1 MKKGFNENMKTI
13 AAIATPRGTGGLSVI
28 RISGE
33 NALNVARRVF
43 KPAAADSSRKM
54 KSHTAVYGN
63 IFDGKE
69 KLDDGIMTVF
79 IAPDSYTG
87 ENIAEISC
95 HGGIYVT
102 ERVLRACINAG
113 ARLAGAGEFTK
124 RALLN
129 GKITLTQAESVI
141 DIINSH
147 NKQYLVY
154 SLAQREGA
162 LYRKIE
168 EISAIILDITVQ
180 IAAWIDYPD
189 ESLDS
194 FETSSFLGQ
203 LADCKTKLQL
213 LLETFEIG
221 RVLREGV
228 LTAIVGKPNAGKS
241 TLMNLLAKSDRSIVT
256 DIAGTTRDIIEESVN
271 IGETVLRLCDCAGF
285 RDTSDK
291 IEEIGVNIMLRR
303 LEQCELALAVFDNS
317 RPLEK
322 EDYTLLE
329 KLKGKNAICIINKAD
344 LKNRLDLTFLATQF
358 KNVIEI
364 SAKNPLSFEPLAA
377 VINKTLKLKR
387 VDLSAGFIANERQ
400 RECAF
405 LAESALGR
413 AISGITK
420 GATLD
425 TLGVTLESALENLY
439 ELSGK
444 NVSETVIDEV
454 FKRFCVGK

>member
-1 MKKGFNENMKTI
+1 MKTI
-13 AAIATPRGTGGLSVI
+13 AAVATPRGTGGLAVI

-43 KPAAADSSRKM
+43 KPAGEKKLGQLS
-54 KSHTAVYGN
+54 SHTAVYGN
-63 IFDGKE
+63 IFDKKE
-69 KLDDGIMTVF
+69 KLDDGMLTVF
-79 IAPDSYTG
+79 LAPNSYTG
-87 ENIAEISC
+87 ENVAEITC

-102 ERVLRACINAG
+102 ERVLRACISAG
-113 ARLAGAGEFTK
+113 ASLAGAGEFTK

-129 GKITLTQAESVI
+129 GKISLTQAESVI
-141 DIINSH
+141 DIINSQ
-147 NKQYLVY
+147 NKQYLTY

-203 LADCKTKLQL
+203 LADCRTKLQL
-213 LLETFEIG
+213 LIESFEIG
-221 RVLREGV
+221 RILREGV

-256 DIAGTTRDIIEESVN
+256 EIAGTTRDIIEESVN
-271 IGETVLRLCDCAGF
+271 IGDMILRLCDCAGI
-285 RDTSDK
+285 RETGDK
-291 IEEIGVNIMLRR
+291 VEEIGVNIMLKR

-329 KLKGKNAICIINKAD
+329 KLRGKNAICIINKAD
-344 LKNRLDLTFLATQF
+344 LENRLDLTFLATQF

-364 SAKNPLSFEPLAA
+364 SAKDPLSFEPLAA

-387 VDLSAGFIANERQ
+387 VDMSAGFIANERQ
-400 RECAF
+400 RECAVN
-405 LAESALGR
+405 AEKALGK
-413 AISGITK
+413 AIAGIT
-420 GATLD
+420 ADSTLD
-425 TLGVTLESALENLY
+425 TLGITLEHALESLY

-444 NVSETVIDEV
+444 NVSETVVDEV

>member
-1 MKKGFNENMKTI
+1 MKSMSTI
-13 AAIATPRGTGGLSVI
+13 AAVATPRGTGGLSVI

-43 KPAAADSSRKM
+43 KPLGDKKLSQLN
-54 KSHTAVYGN
+54 SHTAVYGD
-63 IFDGKE
+63 IFHSSE
-69 KLDDGIMTVF
+69 KLDDGMLTLF
-79 IAPDSYTG
+79 LAPNSYTG
-87 ENIAEISC
+87 ENVVEISC

-102 ERVLRACINAG
+102 DRVLSACVNAG

-129 GKITLTQAESVI
+129 GKLSLTQAESVI

-147 NKQYLVY
+147 NKQYLSY
-154 SLAQREGA
+154 SLSQREGA

-168 EISAIILDITVQ
+168 EIAAIILDITVQ

-203 LADCKTKLQL
+203 LADCRTKLQL

-221 RVLREGV
+221 RILREGV

-241 TLMNLLAKSDRSIVT
+241 TLMNLLTKSDRSIVT
-256 DIAGTTRDIIEESVN
+256 DVAGTTRDIIEESVN
-271 IGETVLRLCDCAGF
+271 IGETVLRLCDCAGL
-285 RDTSDK
+285 RDAGDK
-291 IEEIGVNIMLRR
+291 VEEIGVGIMLKR

-322 EDYTLLE
+322 EDYALLE

-364 SAKNPLSFEPLAA
+364 SAKKPSSFEPLAA

-387 VDLSAGFIANERQ
+387 VDLSTGFIANERQ
-400 RECAF
+400 RECAL
-405 LAESALGR
+405 LAEK
-413 AISGITK
+413 AIGKAIAGITA

-425 TLGVTLESALENLY
+425 TLGVTLEGALENLY

>member
-1 MKKGFNENMKTI
+1 MTTI

-28 RISGE
+28 RISGN
-33 NALNVARRVF
+33 NAINVARRVF
-43 KPAAADSSRKM
+43 RAANNKRIGKIN
-54 KSHTAVYGN
+54 SHTAVYGY
-63 IFDGKE
+63 IYEGKE
-69 KLDDGIMTVF
+69 KLDDGMMTIF
-79 IAPDSYTG
+79 FAPNSYTG
-87 ENIAEISC
+87 ENAAEISC

-102 ERVLRACINAG
+102 ERVLRACISAG

-129 GKITLTQAESVI
+129 GKISLTQAESVI
-141 DIINSH
+141 DIINSQ
-147 NKQYLVY
+147 NKQYLTY
-154 SLAQREGA
+154 SLAQRGGA
-162 LYRKIE
+162 LYKKTE

-203 LADCKTKLQL
+203 LADCRTKLQL

-221 RVLREGV
+221 RILREGV

-241 TLMNLLAKSDRSIVT
+241 TLMNLLVKSDRSIVT
-256 DIAGTTRDIIEESVN
+256 DIAGTTRDIVEESVN
-271 IGETVLRLCDCAGF
+271 IGDMILRLCDCAGL
-285 RDTSDK
+285 REAGDMV
-291 IEEIGVNIMLRR
+291 EEIGVNIMLKR

-317 RPLEK
+317 RPLER

-358 KNVIEI
+358 KNVIKI
-364 SAKNPLSFEPLAA
+364 SAKEAASFEPLAA
-377 VINKTLKLKR
+377 VINKKLKLKR
-387 VDLSAGFIANERQ
+387 VDMSGGFLANERQ
-400 RECAF
+400 RECAL
-405 LAESALGR
+405 LAEKALGK
-413 AISGITK
+413 AISGITA

-425 TLGVTLESALENLY
+425 TLGVTLEGALESLY

>member
-1 MKKGFNENMKTI
+1 MSVIKKMSTI
-13 AAIATPRGTGGLSVI
+13 AAVATPRGTGGLSVI

-43 KPAAADSSRKM
+43 KPLGENKHG
-54 KSHTAVYGN
+54 KLNSHTAVYGN

-79 IAPDSYTG
+79 FAPDSYTG
-87 ENIAEISC
+87 ENVAEIAC

-102 ERVLRACINAG
+102 DRVLSACISAG
-113 ARLAGAGEFTK
+113 AKLAGAGEFTK

-129 GKITLTQAESVI
+129 GKISLTQAESVI

-147 NKQYLVY
+147 NKQYLTY

-168 EISAIILDITVQ
+168 EVSEIILDITVQ

-189 ESLDS
+189 ENLDS

-203 LADCKTKLQL
+203 LADCRTKLQL

-241 TLMNLLAKSDRSIVT
+241 TLMNLLARSDRSIVT

-271 IGETVLRLCDCAGF
+271 IGETVLRLCDCAGL
-285 RDTSDK
+285 RESCDK
-291 IEEIGVNIMLRR
+291 VEEIGVNIMLRR

-322 EDYTLLE
+322 EDYALLE
-329 KLKGKNAICIINKAD
+329 KLSGKNAICIINKAD

-364 SAKNPLSFEPLAA
+364 SAKKASSFEPLAA

-400 RECAF
+400 RECA
-405 LAESALGR
+405 LHAEKALGK
-413 AISGITK
+413 AISGITA
-420 GATLD
+420 GMALD
-425 TLGVTLESALENLY
+425 TLGVTLEGALENLY

-444 NVSETVIDEV
+444 NVSETIIEEV